1 MDEDRLEGAAKQ
13 PKGIL
18 DRFGD
23 AAAPDVVARDTDGR
37 APHATSARPL
47 PAVGCLP
54 SRHGMASRPRS
65 RAALRHPER
74 RRVGRRYRG
83 DYTVAELAQRCA
95 EAAPDFCYGY
105 IIGSGQLYQQ
115 ITRVGVVRGW
125 ACADPLPTLEQ
136 VRQVF
141 VDWAGAHP
149 TMANGAAVNG
159 FWQAMSEHWPCKGK

>member
-1 MDEDRLEGAAKQ
+1 MPRARGLCRLLGACLLGMAW
-13 PKGIL
+13 
-18 DRFGD
+18 
-23 AAAPDVVARDTDGR
+23 
-37 APHATSARPL
+37 ATSAL
-47 PAVGCLP
+47 AQGGP
-54 SRHGMASRPRS
+54 SVTQSGGASAG
-65 RAALRHPER
+65 AAA
-74 RRVGRRYRG
+74 G
-83 DYTVAELAQRCA
+83 DYTVGELAQRCA
-95 EAAPDFCYGY
+95 KAAPDFCYGY

-125 ACADPLPTLEQ
+125 ACANLLPTLEQ